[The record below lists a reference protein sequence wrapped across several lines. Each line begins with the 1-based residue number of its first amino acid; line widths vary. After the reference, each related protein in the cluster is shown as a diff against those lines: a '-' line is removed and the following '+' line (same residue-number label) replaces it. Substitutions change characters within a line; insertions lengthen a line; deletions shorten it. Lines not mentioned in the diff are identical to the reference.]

1 MITAIARTSEKFRW
15 WPKQRYNLSTV
26 IELVQLQARTTKL
39 IIDDTVIEGDIS
51 ILIACNTPYT
61 GVGMKMAPKA
71 KLDDGKIDIIVVKEA
86 SRLQMLKL
94 FPKVFDGSHIDSDL
108 VDYYQA
114 NKFELIPVEN
124 DLLDIDG
131 EITGI
136 TPIKVEMIS
145 KAIEIF
151 V

>member
-1 MITAIARTSEKFRW
+1 
-15 WPKQRYNLSTV
+15 
-26 IELVQLQARTTKL
+26 
-39 IIDDTVIEGDIS
+39 
-51 ILIACNTPYT
+51 
-61 GVGMKMAPKA
+61 
-71 KLDDGKIDIIVVKEA
+71 
-86 SRLQMLKL
+86 MLKL

-114 NKFELIPVEN
+114 KKFELIPVEN